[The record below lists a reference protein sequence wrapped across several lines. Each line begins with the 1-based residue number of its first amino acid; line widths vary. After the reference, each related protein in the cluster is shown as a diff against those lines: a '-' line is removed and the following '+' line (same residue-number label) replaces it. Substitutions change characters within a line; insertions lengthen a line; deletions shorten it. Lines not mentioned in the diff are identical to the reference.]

1 MRARCDRKS
10 TTPARRLAI
19 GFKNNSMINKTTL
32 LLSGHRAMLFN
43 IIPAAR
49 FITIN
54 ISAPSALQIFV
65 YSDRLLSSNEKDI
78 YYSMSG
84 EICGDFPELDDSKSE
99 VIFIVTTEKF
109 ESIKVQ
115 GELIYVRNEI
125 NLK

>member
-1 MRARCDRKS
+1 
-10 TTPARRLAI
+10 
-19 GFKNNSMINKTTL
+19 
-32 LLSGHRAMLFN
+32 MLFN
-43 IIPAAR
+43 IIPSAR
-49 FITIN
+49 FITAN
-54 ISAPSALQIFV
+54 ISALSALQIFV

-115 GELIYVRNEI
+115 GELIYARNEI
-125 NLK
+125 